1 MSKNSEPVNRRKKRK
16 KKKTR
21 FKNGVIYSLLTIAMC
36 VIFGASV
43 FVGTIIGN
51 KLNLIR
57 IDSDDSGTKKYSDQS
72 YIDDEDDLNFDPVHD
87 VTDAASLND
96 WLKKWAL
103 NNGEQLYSKNI
114 INCLLCGID
123 SEDGTIDGG
132 RADAMILL
140 SLNKRKDTITL
151 TSIMRDSYTFIN
163 LGGTDGYYKLN
174 AAYSLGGPATLVD
187 TIENNYK
194 IKIDKYICVDFSTFP
209 KIIDALGGITLEVKQ
224 YEAKYINRTTRYTV
238 DFGES
243 VTLNGN
249 EALVLS
255 RIRHCDYDGDISR
268 TARQRRII
276 EAIIDKSRKASAGQ
290 INNALNN
297 LLPYVRTNYTKTQI
311 LSLSTQA
318 LMQSWMDYDINE
330 MLSPVVSFDGGETI
344 TGKDSYISISS
355 RSVKEFAWIVDYQLE
370 ARRVQ
375 LALYDKTNI
384 EINENR
390 DSPFYFMTLIG

>member
-1 MSKNSEPVNRRKKRK
+1 MSKNSEPVKRRKKRK
-16 KKKTR
+16 KKKSGL
-21 FKNGVIYSLLTIAMC
+21 KKGAIYSLLIVAMC
-36 VIFGASV
+36 GIFGASV
-43 FVGTIIGN
+43 FLGTIIGN

-57 IDSDDSGTKKYSDQS
+57 IDSVDDGTKKYSDQS
-72 YIDDEDDLNFDPVHD
+72 YFDDDDDLNFDPVHD

-96 WLKKWAL
+96 WLKKWAR

-123 SEDGTIDGG
+123 SEDGSIDGG

-140 SLNKRKDTITL
+140 SLNKRNDTITL
-151 TSIMRDSYTFIN
+151 TSIMRDSYTYIN
-163 LGGTDGYYKLN
+163 LGGADSYYKLN
-174 AAYSLGGPATLVD
+174 AAYILGGPSTLVE

-238 DFGES
+238 DFGKN
-243 VTLNGN
+243 VTLDGN

-255 RIRHCDYDGDISR
+255 RIRHSDSDGDISR

-276 EAIIDKSRKASAGQ
+276 KAIIDKSRKASAGQ
-290 INNALNN
+290 INSALNN

-318 LMQSWMDYDINE
+318 LMQGWMDYDINE
-330 MLSPVVSFDGGETI
+330 ILSPVVSYDSGETI

-355 RSVKEFAWIVDYQLE
+355 RSIKEFAWIVDYQLE
-370 ARRVQ
+370 ARRLQ
-375 LALYDKTNI
+375 LALYGKTNI
-384 EINENR
+384 ELHENR
-390 DSPFYFMTLIG
+390 DSPFFFMTLIG

>member
-1 MSKNSEPVNRRKKRK
+1 MGKSKQSVKQKKKRK
-16 KKKTR
+16 KKR
-21 FKNGVIYSLLTIAMC
+21 SSFKNGIIYSLLAVIMC
-36 VIFGASV
+36 AIFGTSV
-43 FVGTIIGN
+43 FIGTVIGN
-51 KLNLIR
+51 KLNLIK
-57 IDSDDSGTKKYSDQS
+57 IDSDESGTKRYNNESFFDN
-72 YIDDEDDLNFDPVHD
+72 EGNLNFEPVHD

-96 WLKKWAL
+96 WLKKWAE
-103 NNGEQLYSKNI
+103 NKGEKLHNKNV

-132 RADAMILL
+132 RADAVILL

-151 TSIMRDSYTFIN
+151 LSLMRDSYTHID
-163 LGGTDGYYKLN
+163 LGGNDRFYKVN
-174 AAYSLGGPATLVD
+174 AAYSLGGPTTLVK

-224 YEAKYINRTTRYTV
+224 YEAKFINRTTRHTV
-238 DFGES
+238 KFGKD

-255 RIRHCDYDGDISR
+255 RIRYCDSDGDISR

-276 EAIIDKSRKASAGQ
+276 EAILNKSRNASAGQ
-290 INNALNN
+290 INNVLNN
-297 LLPYVRTNYTKTQI
+297 LLPFVRTNYTKTQI

-318 LMQSWMDYDINE
+318 LMYNWMDYKIEE
-330 MLSPVVSFDGGETI
+330 MLSPVVSFDSGETI

-355 RSVKEFAWIVDYQLE
+355 RTNKEFVWIVDYQLE
-370 ARRVQ
+370 AQRVQ
-375 LALYDKTNI
+375 LALYDTSNI
-384 EINENR
+384 VLHSDR
-390 DSPFYFMTLIG
+390 CSPFDFMTLIG